1 MRRWNL
7 TNRIATNISRKRTKM
22 SQSELQYYFGNT
34 QKELDG
40 VPPSHIWNYDE
51 TNLCDDPGT
60 RKYVM
65 KRSTKYPEKVADSN
79 KIAFSV
85 MFLGTAT
92 DEILPLY
99 IVYKATNL
107 YNESVTGGPFSSR
120 ANDSKSGW
128 FD

>member
-22 SQSELQYYFGNT
+22 LQSELQYYFGNT

-65 KRSTKYPEKVADSN
+65 KRGTKYPEKVADSN

-107 YNESVTGGPFSSR
+107 YNESVTGGPFSSH
-120 ANDSKSGW
+120 ANHSKSGW